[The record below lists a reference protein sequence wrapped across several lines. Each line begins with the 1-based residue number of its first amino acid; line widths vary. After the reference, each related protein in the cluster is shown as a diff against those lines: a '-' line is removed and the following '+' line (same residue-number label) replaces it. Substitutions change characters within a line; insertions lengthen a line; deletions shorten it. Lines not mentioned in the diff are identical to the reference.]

1 MARHAIET
9 VSISRHKQL
18 VDLNELTR
26 LWLADKDRL
35 AKQSTNN
42 RHEKTPEFP
51 RSKAEWTVAG

>member
-35 AKQSTNN
+35 AIQSTNN
-42 RHEKTPEFP
+42 RDEGTPKFQ
-51 RSKAEWTVAG
+51 RSRAEWTVAG